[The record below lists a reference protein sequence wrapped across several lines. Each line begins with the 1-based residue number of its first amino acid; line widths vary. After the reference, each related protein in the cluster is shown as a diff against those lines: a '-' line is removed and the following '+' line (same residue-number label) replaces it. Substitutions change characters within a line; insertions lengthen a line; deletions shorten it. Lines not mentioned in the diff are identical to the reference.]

1 MLGVWMINMLG
12 FFKKLAKKLDGNWI
26 DKDPVRHYFP
36 DVGSDGEITID
47 CVITP
52 SPGANRNMPTGN
64 EELYD
69 WREGVASK
77 CVGALVV
84 EVDEYG
90 LRLRW
95 KPGKL
100 GEDGFLSPFAPAPGM
115 KPPAKPTEQRGG
127 DGNVKP
133 LEHAEVDVQ
142 AGTPNVGG
150 KRPPERAVRRVPN
163 GAAVGRSA

>member
-1 MLGVWMINMLG
+1 MLR
-12 FFKKLAKKLDGNWI
+12 FFKKLTKILDGNWI

-47 CVITP
+47 CLITP
-52 SPGANRNMPTGN
+52 SPRANRNMPTGN
-64 EELYD
+64 EEFYD

-100 GEDGFLSPFAPAPGM
+100 GDDGFFSPFSLAPGM
-115 KPPAKPTEQRGG
+115 KPPAKPTEQRG
-127 DGNVKP
+127 DNGNVKP
-133 LEHAEVDVQ
+133 LERAEVDVQ
-142 AGTPNVGG
+142 VETPNV
-150 KRPPERAVRRVPN
+150 EVT
-163 GAAVGRSA
+163 GAARLYRAASVWTAGLGCIP

>member
-1 MLGVWMINMLG
+1 MLG
-12 FFKKLAKKLDGNWI
+12 FFKKLTKKVDSNWVE
-26 DKDPVRHYFP
+26 KDPVRHYFP
-36 DVGSDGEITID
+36 DMGSDGEITID
-47 CVITP
+47 CLITP

-64 EELYD
+64 EEFYD

-100 GEDGFLSPFAPAPGM
+100 GDDGFLSPFSTAPGM
-115 KPPAKPTEQRGG
+115 KPPTKPTEHRG
-127 DGNVKP
+127 DDRDINP
-133 LEHAEVDVQ
+133 LEKVGVDVQ
-142 AGTPNVGG
+142 SSETPN
-150 KRPPERAVRRVPN
+150 A
-163 GAAVGRSA
+163 